1 MWLKSHYKKEC
12 EKMENLSNRLVKKS
26 IEAFVMGIEIY
37 NKPTIHYRIEGFSFF
52 AINAWE
58 LMLKAELLNRG
69 ESIYYKDDPDRTLSI
84 SNVIAK
90 IYTDKNTRIR
100 LNLEKIIDLRNIS
113 THYIT
118 EDYEVKY
125 APLFQACVL
134 NFVTEINRFHSINMT
149 DYIPQNFLTIA
160 ASYEPLTNEQIQL
173 KYPPEIAEKFI
184 TQANEID
191 VLSQEYDSDRF
202 SINIK
207 QNLYITKKK
216 DEADFTV
223 KVDRSSSNGV
233 AFIKDLK
240 DPSDTHKYS
249 YNNVIK
255 AVQNRLTKKNI
266 KLGYSSGFNQY
277 VLNLVIDFYNIK
289 QNSKYAY
296 QHVIGK
302 QHSYTY
308 SQQFVEFIVKQIEN
322 NPATFVQSLKV
333 KK

>member
-1 MWLKSHYKKEC
+1 
-12 EKMENLSNRLVKKS
+12 MENLSNRLVKKS

-37 NKPTIHYRIEGFSFF
+37 NKPTIRYRIEGFSFF

-69 ESIYYKDDPDRTLSI
+69 KNIYYKDDPDRTLSI

-134 NFVTEINRFHSINMT
+134 NFVTEINKFHSVDMT
-149 DYIPQNFLTIA
+149 DYIPQNFLTVS
-160 ASYEPLTNEQIQL
+160 ASYEPLSNEQIQL

-184 TQANEID
+184 AKANEID
-191 VLSQEYDSDRF
+191 VLSQEYASDRF
-202 SINIK
+202 AITIK

-216 DEADFTV
+216 DDADFTV
-223 KVDRSSSNGV
+223 RIDRSSDNGV

-255 AVQNRLTKKNI
+255 AVQNRLAKK
-266 KLGYSSGFNQY
+266 KLKLDYSSGFNQY

-289 QNSKYAY
+289 QNTKYAY

-308 SQQFVEFIVKQIEN
+308 SQQFVEFIVRQIEK
-322 NPATFVQSLKV
+322 NPVIFVKSLKS

>member
-1 MWLKSHYKKEC
+1 
-12 EKMENLSNRLVKKS
+12 MENLSKRLVDKS
-26 IEAFVMGIEIY
+26 IEAFIMGIEIY

-52 AINAWE
+52 VINAWE
-58 LMLKAELLNRG
+58 LMLKAELLNRS
-69 ESIYYKDDPDRTLSI
+69 ESIYFKDDPERTLSV
-84 SNVIAK
+84 SAVINK

-134 NFVTEINRFHSINMT
+134 NFVNEINRFHDIDMT
-149 DYIPQNFLTIA
+149 KYIPQNFLTIS
-160 ASYEPLTNEQIQL
+160 ASYTPLSNEQIQL

-191 VLSQEYDSDRF
+191 VLSHEFNSDKF
-202 SINIK
+202 SINVK

-216 DEADFTV
+216 SDADFTV
-223 KVDRSSSNGV
+223 KVDSTSDNQV
-233 AFIKDLK
+233 AFVKELK

-249 YNNVIK
+249 YNNVIT
-255 AVQNRLTKKNI
+255 AVQTRLAKKHI
-266 KLGYSSGFNQY
+266 KIDYRNGFNQF

-289 QNSKYAY
+289 QNKKYAY

-308 SQQFVEFIVKQIEN
+308 SQQFVDFIVSEIKKNPN
-322 NPATFVQSLKV
+322 NFVKSLKNT
-333 KK
+333 K

>member
-1 MWLKSHYKKEC
+1 
-12 EKMENLSNRLVKKS
+12 MENLSNRLVKKS

-37 NKPTIHYRIEGFSFF
+37 NKPTIRYRIEGFSFF

-69 ESIYYKDDPDRTLSI
+69 KNIYYKDDPDRTLSI

-134 NFVTEINRFHSINMT
+134 NFVTEINKFHSVDMT
-149 DYIPQNFLTIA
+149 DYIPQNFLTVS
-160 ASYEPLTNEQIQL
+160 ASYEPLSNEQIQL

-184 TQANEID
+184 AKANEID
-191 VLSQEYDSDRF
+191 VLSQEYASDRF
-202 SINIK
+202 AITIK

-216 DEADFTV
+216 DDADFTV
-223 KVDRSSSNGV
+223 RIDRSSDNGV

-255 AVQNRLTKKNI
+255 AVQNRLAKK
-266 KLGYSSGFNQY
+266 KLKLDYSSGFNQY

-289 QNSKYAY
+289 QNTKYAY
-296 QHVIGK
+296 QHVIGN

-308 SQQFVEFIVKQIEN
+308 SQQFVEFIVRQIEK
-322 NPATFVQSLKV
+322 NPAIFVESLKS

>member
-1 MWLKSHYKKEC
+1 
-12 EKMENLSNRLVKKS
+12 
-26 IEAFVMGIEIY
+26 MGIEIY

-69 ESIYYKDDPDRTLSI
+69 ESIYYKDDPDRTLSV

-149 DYIPQNFLTIA
+149 DYIPQNFLTIS

-207 QNLYITKKK
+207 QNLYITKKN

-223 KVDRSSSNGV
+223 RVDRSSSNGV

-255 AVQNRLTKKNI
+255 AVQTRLTKKNI

-322 NPATFVQSLKV
+322 DPTTFVQSLKA